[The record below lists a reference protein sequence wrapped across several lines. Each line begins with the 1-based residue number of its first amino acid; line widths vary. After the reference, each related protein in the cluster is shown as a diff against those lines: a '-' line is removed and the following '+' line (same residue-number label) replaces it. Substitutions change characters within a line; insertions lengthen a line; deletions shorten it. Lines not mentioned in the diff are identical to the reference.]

1 MYCQNCGKEIDDK
14 AEICVGCGVRVSSS
28 NNEDIGITKKLGK
41 MGIPGFRSGKWW
53 KMLLAIPV
61 YLFLGFMILGYFL
74 IGPPE
79 TRNQSSV
86 LTPTPTF
93 TASATEIE
101 PSPTIKIQAAS
112 TPVVTTPT
120 ATPFTP
126 IILSGKGQKATDLF
140 YLPQG
145 LVRFELTHNGESNFG
160 VWLMDDQGHKIELLV
175 NEIGTFVGS
184 KAVRIDKSGQFLL
197 DIDADGTWNIIIK

>member
-1 MYCQNCGKEIDDK
+1 MYCQNCGKEIDNK
-14 AEICVGCGVRVSSS
+14 AEICVGCGVRVSPSK
-28 NNEDIGITKKLGK
+28 NKDIGITRKLGK

-61 YLFLGFMILGYFL
+61 YLFLGFMILGYF
-74 IGPPE
+74 IFGPPE
-79 TRNQSSV
+79 TRNQSAV

-93 TASATEIE
+93 TASA
-101 PSPTIKIQAAS
+101 IQAAS
-112 TPVVTTPT
+112 TTIVTTPTTTST

-145 LVRFELTHNGESNFG
+145 LVRFELTHDGESNFG
-160 VWLMDDQGHKIELLV
+160 IRLMDDQGRKKELLV

-197 DIDADGTWNIIIK
+197 DIDADSNWNITIK

>member
-1 MYCQNCGKEIDDK
+1 MVIKMRIP
-14 AEICVGCGVRVSSS
+14 
-28 NNEDIGITKKLGK
+28 KKLSDF
-41 MGIPGFRSGKWW
+41 PGFRSGKWW

-61 YLFLGFMILGYFL
+61 YLFVGFMIFGYFVF
-74 IGPPE
+74 GPPDA
-79 TRNQSSV
+79 RNQSSV

-93 TASATEIE
+93 TANATEIE
-101 PSPTIKIQAAS
+101 PSPTIKTQAAS
-112 TPVVTTPT
+112 TSVVTTST
-120 ATPFTP
+120 ATPSSTVTPFTP

-145 LVRFELTHNGESNFG
+145 LVRFELTHDGESNFG
-160 VWLMDDQGHKIELLV
+160 VWLMDDQGHKKELLV

-197 DIDADGTWNIIIK
+197 DIGADGNWKITIK